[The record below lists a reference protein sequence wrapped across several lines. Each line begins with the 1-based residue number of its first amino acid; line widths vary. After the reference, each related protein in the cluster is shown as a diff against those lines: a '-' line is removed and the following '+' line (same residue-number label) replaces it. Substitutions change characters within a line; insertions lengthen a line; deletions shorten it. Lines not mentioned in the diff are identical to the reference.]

1 MNLGKIIKQLRQK
14 HNMTQEDLGKIIDKN
29 RSTIAGYE
37 TEGKE
42 PDYETLKKIAIYFN
56 VSTDY
61 LLGKTDT
68 PQVEISNNAQKLSI
82 NIHNL
87 LIEKDVITKDEEL
100 TDEKIEWLQKLIGQ
114 AIDLNKI

>member
-42 PDYETLKKIAIYFN
+42 PDYDTIKKIAIYFN

-68 PQVEISNNAQKLSI
+68 PEAEISDKSQKLSI
-82 NIHNL
+82 KIHDL
-87 LIEKDVITKDEEL
+87 LIEKGVITKDEEL
-100 TDEKIEWLQKLIGQ
+100 TEEKIEWLQKLLGH
-114 AIDLNKI
+114 AIDLSKL